1 MRKKTSAPTPMYCT
15 VEDVK
20 RITCVDYTDYN
31 LKEENKDKLDD
42 ILNEWIGMASEA
54 IEKYCGKK
62 FKEPIPQTVRLV
74 CTTITAN
81 IIAFGQSRKETP
93 TIRKD
98 DWTIKLLGADFFTDD
113 LKSLLDPFV
122 VEEEEDKKCI
132 DLFAITGD

>member
-1 MRKKTSAPTPMYCT
+1 M
-15 VEDVK
+15 
-20 RITCVDYTDYN
+20 DYTDYN
-31 LKEENKDKLDD
+31 LKEEDKDKLND
-42 ILNEWIGMASEA
+42 ILKEWIGMATDA

-62 FKEPIPQTVRLV
+62 FKDPIPQTVRLV

-98 DWTIKLLGADFFTDD
+98 DWTMKLLGADFFTDD

-122 VEEEEDKKCI
+122 VEEEENKRSI